1 MTCDLCQ
8 ATTFDTKNMEIFEVG
23 QILVLSF
30 KRFLNG
36 RKNEAIVKVPEFLE
50 PSKIVSGPQLQSYE
64 GMKYKLYGAIIHYGS
79 LSGGHYIALCYN
91 SKNKMWMQYNDSIV
105 T

>member
-36 RKNEAIVKVPEFLE
+36 RKNDADVKVHEFLE
-50 PSKIVSGPQLQSYE
+50 PDKTVSKSQL
-64 GMKYKLYGAIIHYGS
+64 
-79 LSGGHYIALCYN
+79 
-91 SKNKMWMQYNDSIV
+91 
-105 T
+105 

>member
-36 RKNEAIVKVPEFLE
+36 RKNDADVKAPEFLE
-50 PSKIVSGPQLQSYE
+50 PWEVISEPQL
-64 GMKYKLYGAIIHYGS
+64 
-79 LSGGHYIALCYN
+79 
-91 SKNKMWMQYNDSIV
+91 
-105 T
+105 